1 MKRLLVLFLVLV
13 TTIFAEVKTELKS
26 YKVLV
31 DKEGVETKVEAQSAA
46 PGDIIEYNFFIANE
60 TEEALERL
68 NPGIPVPVGTTLIP
82 KETNPEGYLVSI
94 NQRDFYPYP
103 ILEEGV
109 PVNDSEYRLVS
120 WNIEKLEPGKSLNL
134 DIQVKVNGG
143 DGQ

>member
-68 NPGIPVPVGTTLIP
+68 
-82 KETNPEGYLVSI
+82 
-94 NQRDFYPYP
+94 
-103 ILEEGV
+103 
-109 PVNDSEYRLVS
+109 
-120 WNIEKLEPGKSLNL
+120 
-134 DIQVKVNGG
+134 
-143 DGQ
+143 

>member
-82 KETNPEGYLVSI
+82 NETTPEGYLVSI